1 MENVIDTRD
10 WPLVYFTMPL
20 QVADEQAAAVLA
32 QITAIYDRAAPFVL
46 CMDGPALPQHSPQF
60 LSAYLQWSKANHALQ
75 QRYCRGAIRI
85 EADDDARQRFEQHAA
100 QYAASGQAAYP
111 YHVVATQEEANRLAA
126 SLLGA
131 S

>member
-1 MENVIDTRD
+1 MENVIDARD
-10 WPLVYFTMPL
+10 WPLVYFTMPA
-20 QVADEQAAAVLA
+20 QVADEQADAVLA

-60 LSAYLQWSKANHALQ
+60 LTAYLQWSKAHHALQ

-85 EADDDARQRFEQHAA
+85 EADSEARQRYQLHAV

-111 YHVVATQEEANRLAA
+111 YHVVATEQEAHALAA
-126 SLLGA
+126 SLLGTP
-131 S
+131 